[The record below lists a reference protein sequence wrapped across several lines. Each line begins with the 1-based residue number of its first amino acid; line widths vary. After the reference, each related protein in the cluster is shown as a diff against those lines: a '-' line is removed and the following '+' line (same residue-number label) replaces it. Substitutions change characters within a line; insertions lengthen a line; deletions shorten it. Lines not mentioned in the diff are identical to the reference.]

1 MEFLKKSLVALS
13 IVVSTYSFTQ
23 DSKDLQVAFAKSYAY
38 EAKYQYD
45 QAIQVLK
52 NVYSDKAYSINI
64 RMGWLCYLDKNY
76 TSSINYYKKAI
87 DLMPASAEVLWA
99 ILSPQIILE
108 KWGDVEKTYLS
119 IIKLE
124 PKNATAHY
132 KLGVIYYYR
141 KNYMSAKKYFDVA
154 LNLYPSDYNNLLMS
168 AWTNY
173 FLGKTNEAKIL
184 FSRVLLLYQ
193 GDASA
198 TEGLSLIK

>member
-1 MEFLKKSLVALS
+1 MEFLRKTLVAFCVIVS
-13 IVVSTYSFTQ
+13 INSFSQ
-23 DSKDLQVAFAKSYAY
+23 DSKALQTAFAKSYAY

-52 NVYSDKAYSINI
+52 DVYSDKAYSINT
-64 RMGWLCYLDKNY
+64 RLGWLCYLDKNY

-87 DLMPASAEVLWA
+87 EIMPSSAEVLWA
-99 ILSPQIILE
+99 ILSPQIATE
-108 KWGDVEKTYLS
+108 KWTDVEKTYLS
-119 IIKLE
+119 ILKLE

-141 KNYMSAKKYFDVA
+141 KNYTVAKKYFDVA
-154 LNLYPSDYNNLLMS
+154 LNLYPLDYNNLLMS

>member
-13 IVVSTYSFTQ
+13 IVVSTYSFSQ
-23 DSKDLQVAFAKSYAY
+23 ESKVLQTAFAKSYAY
-38 EAKYQYD
+38 ESKYQYD
-45 QAIQVLK
+45 EAIQVLK
-52 NVYSDKAYSINI
+52 DVYSDKSYSINV

-99 ILSPQIILE
+99 ILSPQIALE
-108 KWGDVEKTYLS
+108 KWGDVEKTYLD
-119 IIKLE
+119 ILKLE

-132 KLGVIYYYR
+132 KLGVMYYYR
-141 KNYMSAKKYFDVA
+141 KNYTIAKKYFDVA
-154 LNLYPSDYNNLLMS
+154 LNLYPLDYNNLLMS

-173 FLGKTNEAKIL
+173 FLGKTNEAKVL
-184 FSRVLLLYQ
+184 FNRVLLLYQ

-198 TEGLSLIK
+198 IEGLSLIK